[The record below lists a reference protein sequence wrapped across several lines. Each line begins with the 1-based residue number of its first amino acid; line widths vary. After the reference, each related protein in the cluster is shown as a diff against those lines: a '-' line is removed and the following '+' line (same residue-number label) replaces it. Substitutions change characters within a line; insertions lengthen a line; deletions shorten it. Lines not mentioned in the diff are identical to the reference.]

1 MERIRWGPE
10 LTISQPQKPIL
21 SIHFPAPKVVDLI
34 LSKKGGLCWTPASQ
48 TAENK
53 LEKVRNLG
61 KDLQSWHIFQT
72 ALISLGQWKHTSP
85 SPPSPGTIRP
95 HDPHIPMQSWA
106 TWFQAGV
113 LIRTISPCAR
123 AAEPG
128 WKASRHK
135 LLWPDQPFFNP
146 EQTLKCCLWY
156 FKKFWSGS
164 LTLEICV
171 GEGEREKKKL
181 AKEVVADSIL
191 VFLNRFLILLTGLPS
206 QGHHEVKY
214 CTWLL
219 FILSCVSGFE
229 KVSVFVYPP
238 NRRKWDLKWLFMAH
252 TWITGLQCI
261 TLTPLQS
268 GEGKKKKREFLLS

>member
-1 MERIRWGPE
+1 MIPSW
-10 LTISQPQKPIL
+10 S
-21 SIHFPAPKVVDLI
+21 VDQNHTPVCQ
-34 LSKKGGLCWTPASQ
+34 SRRAGLEGLQAQAS
-48 TAENK
+48 
-53 LEKVRNLG
+53 L
-61 KDLQSWHIFQT
+61 
-72 ALISLGQWKHTSP
+72 
-85 SPPSPGTIRP
+85 
-95 HDPHIPMQSWA
+95 
-106 TWFQAGV
+106 
-113 LIRTISPCAR
+113 AR
-123 AAEPG
+123 SAF
-128 WKASRHK
+128 
-135 LLWPDQPFFNP
+135 LNP

-171 GEGEREKKKL
+171 GEGERERKKKKKL

-191 VFLNRFLILLTGLPS
+191 VFLNCFLILLTGLPS

-261 TLTPLQS
+261 TLTPSQ
-268 GEGKKKKREFLLS
+268 GRGKKEFLLS